1 MDMTV
6 VQEWKETDMA
16 DILRRYEPKDVYN
29 ADETGLF
36 YQCTP
41 DRTLAIRGSDVEGRK
56 QSKKRV
62 TLLVGANMDGSDKLP
77 LLMIGRTQRNI
88 DVYLNTYTLVVGY
101 VSIKKWLMGMFTF
114 ADYRFFFLLNF

>member
-6 VQEWKETDMA
+6 VKEWKETDMA

-29 ADETGLF
+29 ADETGLL

-41 DRTLAIRGSDVEGRK
+41 DRTLAIKGHDMEGRK

-77 LLMIGRTQRNI
+77 LLMIGMTQRNI
-88 DVYLNTYTLVVGY
+88 DVY
-101 VSIKKWLMGMFTF
+101 
-114 ADYRFFFLLNF
+114 